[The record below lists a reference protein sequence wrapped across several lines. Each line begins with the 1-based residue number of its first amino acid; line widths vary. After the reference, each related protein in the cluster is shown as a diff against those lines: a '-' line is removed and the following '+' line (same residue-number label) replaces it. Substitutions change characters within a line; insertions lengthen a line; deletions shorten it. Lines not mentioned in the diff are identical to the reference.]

1 MNKTRTRDWRIAQK
15 HRNKSRDVHS
25 ALLTF
30 RGEKNWKMLYTRSDK
45 LLRAT
50 QLGLEYPRI
59 TNQQR
64 AMRGLEEYQ
73 LTDERPFYLQS

>member
-1 MNKTRTRDWRIAQK
+1 MQTIRTRGWRKAQK
-15 HRNKSRDVHS
+15 QRHKSRDIHN

-45 LLRAT
+45 LLRAA

-59 TNQQR
+59 TNQQL
-64 AMRGLEEYQ
+64 ASRGLEEYQ
-73 LTDERPFYLQS
+73 VSDEYTFYMQS

>member
-1 MNKTRTRDWRIAQK
+1 METIRTRGWRNAQK
-15 HRNKSRDVHS
+15 QRNKSRDVHS

-30 RGEKNWKMLYTRSDK
+30 RGEKNWKMLYMRSDK
-45 LLRAT
+45 LLRAA

-64 AMRGLEEYQ
+64 ATRGWEEYQ
-73 LTDERPFYLQS
+73 LSDERTFYMQS